1 MRSRAKSAP
10 AVAAGDNLL
19 AFADFSSMPSQQ
31 AGFSVMPGE
40 TSDDAMHHK
49 HMKMNTKIQYNHIII
64 IIMKMNVKVSL
75 KNKKL
80 QYSYSF

>member
-31 AGFSVMPGE
+31 AGFCVMPGE
-40 TSDDAMHHK
+40 TSDDDMHHE
-49 HMKMNTKIQYNHIII
+49 HMKMNTKI
-64 IIMKMNVKVSL
+64 
-75 KNKKL
+75 
-80 QYSYSF
+80 